1 MARVYA
7 LLLIPVL
14 LDIGFA
20 INFYLPVN
28 SVKCLREGI
37 QENMLVAGEYE
48 LSEEPRTTTELK
60 VRERPTAVTYGKH
73 LLDSSGK
80 KEQNINRSIKNNWPL
95 NHC

>member
-73 LLDSSGK
+73 FLDSSGN